1 MKKYLIIIGVLF
13 LITSILITKNV
24 FLAKKSSVEK
34 IKINVRLKWIHQAQF
49 AGFYLAREKG
59 YYDDEGL
66 DVTLNP
72 GGPDISPTQT
82 VLTGTDQFGVIGA
95 DQILLAREKNV
106 PLKSIAV
113 IYKQSPVAIA
123 SLEESRISSIND
135 LKGKTVAVVYGKD
148 EEVIYKALLEKNNI
162 NRSDIKEVPLL
173 FDLSQITTKKVDA
186 QIVYEIN
193 EPILLKQK
201 DFNINLIKPRD
212 YGINFYSDAIFTTD
226 EMINN
231 RSEIVSKF
239 MRATTHGWEEAINN
253 QSEAI
258 DFVLKYNNTLNREH
272 QSEFLKLSVPL
283 IVKDS
288 SFGFSDKDGWKN
300 MQELMLKQG
309 VIKNEVVLDDV
320 FTNKYLY

>member
-1 MKKYLIIIGVLF
+1 MKKYLIIIGLLL
-13 LITSILITKNV
+13 LIASIFAAKNI
-24 FLAKKSSVEK
+24 FLAKKSSIER

-49 AGFYLAREKG
+49 SGFYVAREKG
-59 YYDDEGL
+59 YYNDEGL

-106 PLKSIAV
+106 PLRSIAV
-113 IYKQSPVAIA
+113 IYKQSPVAIS
-123 SLEESRISSIND
+123 SLEESKITSASD
-135 LKGKTVAVVYGKD
+135 LKGKTIAVVYGKD
-148 EEVIYKALLEKNNI
+148 EEIIYKALLEKNNI
-162 NRSDIKEVPLL
+162 NRADVKEVPLL
-173 FDLSQITTKKVDA
+173 FDLSQLTTKKVDA

-201 DFNINLIKPRD
+201 GFNINLIKPRD
-212 YGINFYSDAIFTTD
+212 YGINFYSDTIFTTD

-231 RSEIVSKF
+231 QPEIVSKF
-239 MRATTHGWEEAINN
+239 MRATKKGWEEAINN
-253 QSEAI
+253 QDEAI
-258 DFVLKYNNTLNREH
+258 NFVLKYNNSLNKEH
-272 QSEFLKLSVPL
+272 QSEFLKLSIPL
-283 IVKDS
+283 IIKDS
-288 SFGFSDKDGWKN
+288 QFGISDIDGWKS

-309 VIKNEVVLDDV
+309 VMKKEVALDDA